1 MTINKLTG
9 KGKCEDNIVAW
20 TVHGEPDEQYRLI
33 YRMIDIPI
41 KEPDDNGGG
50 AYSWGTP
57 NDKHFAI
64 DREYPDG
71 RFENRIAEVFIGG
84 PYFVDEPR
92 IISTKIKASE
102 SLIENILNDLRYH
115 SEFGAI
121 RAEGTLRAYTDKAG
135 VLPHI
140 DQ

>member
-1 MTINKLTG
+1 MIDKKTG
-9 KGKCEDNIVAW
+9 EGKCEDNIVAW
-20 TVHGEPDEQYRLI
+20 TVHGEVDDQYRLI
-33 YRMIDIPI
+33 YRLLDIPI
-41 KEPDDNGGG
+41 KEKNEDGSGVFI
-50 AYSWGTP
+50 WGKP

-64 DREYPDG
+64 DREFPDG

-92 IISTKIKASE
+92 IISTKVKANE

-121 RAEGTLRAYTDKAG
+121 RAEGTLRAYAKETECKN
-135 VLPHI
+135 
-140 DQ
+140 

>member
-1 MTINKLTG
+1 MTINRITG
-9 KGKCEDNIVAW
+9 EGKCEDNIIAW

-33 YRMIDIPI
+33 YRCLDMPI
-41 KEPDDNGGG
+41 KVKNEDGSG
-50 AYSWGTP
+50 SFIWGKL

-64 DREYPDG
+64 DREYSDG

-92 IISTKIKASE
+92 IISTKVKASE

-115 SEFGAI
+115 LEFGAI
-121 RAEGTLRAYTDKAG
+121 RAEGALRAYTEEAECKN
-135 VLPHI
+135 
-140 DQ
+140 